1 MTLKFANATRKYEI
15 PTSTGIFWRKRKGA
29 RIGSGAT
36 YISLRMKRMTEVP
49 ARVAVVITRGLP
61 HCIPAERLD

>member
-15 PTSTGIFWRKRKGA
+15 PTKTGIFCRSRKGA

-61 HCIPAERLD
+61 H